1 MPESSAVKIAAM
13 GGELGPQ
20 VLDACRALFDAEQ
33 RELAARLPVLAA
45 DCTYGPH
52 ERHRLD
58 LYRVGDGQELGTALP
73 VVLFVHGGGF
83 RMGDKGDG
91 GSWANAAVAR
101 TMAEAGF
108 LGAVMNYRLL
118 PDARWPEGGE
128 DVCAAVEWLRDHAT
142 EFGGDPAR
150 IVVVGTSAGAVH
162 IATALQ
168 VQPDLAVR
176 GAVLL
181 SGLYG
186 YTPLD
191 DRDEPY
197 YGPNAD
203 YPVRM
208 PRDAL
213 VETTVPLFVAGAQF
227 DPARF
232 QREFAGLL
240 NERVQRHGVL
250 PRSHYASGHNHYS
263 MAMHIGTADRRLT
276 DEIVDFVR
284 DCVG

>member
-1 MPESSAVKIAAM
+1 MTQAIAQM
-13 GGELGPQ
+13 GTVMGPH
-20 VLDACRALFDAEQ
+20 VVEACRALFDAEQ
-33 RELAARLPVLAA
+33 QVLAARVPVLAA
-45 DCTYGPH
+45 DCVYGPDP
-52 ERHRLD
+52 RHRLD
-58 LYRVGDGQELGTALP
+58 LYRTGDGSGLP

-101 TMAEAGF
+101 AMAEAGF
-108 LGAVMNYRLL
+108 LGAAMNYRLL
-118 PDARWPEGGE
+118 PQARWPEGGE
-128 DVCAAVEWLRDHAT
+128 DVCAAVEWLRAHAA
-142 EFGGDPAR
+142 EFDGDPAR

-168 VQPDLAVR
+168 LQGDLPVR

-191 DRDEPY
+191 ERDEVY

-203 YPVRM
+203 YPARM
-208 PRDAL
+208 PRDAV

-232 QREFAGLL
+232 QQEFAGLL

-250 PRSHYASGHNHYS
+250 PRAHYASGHNHYS